1 MLDSEEAVG
10 FRVAHAVR
18 GRTRIRVDA
27 PERVEDVARA
37 IEELFRDRAGV
48 REIRVNR
55 DCQSI
60 VVSYDPD
67 LLDADGLLALADET
81 EDASWRAWLGGSL
94 VAAGTSVTQ
103 VAEQALAGTRDSAR
117 RLGQLWSWPGNGWL
131 PGVLKSRT

>member
-10 FRVAHAVR
+10 FRVVHAVR
-18 GRTRIRVDA
+18 GRTRIRVDS

-55 DCQSI
+55 ECQSI

-81 EDASWRAWLGGSL
+81 EDASWRAWLG
-94 VAAGTSVTQ
+94 TSVTQ
-103 VAEQALAGTRDSAR
+103 VAEQALAGARDSAR

-131 PGVLKSRT
+131 PRVLKSRT

>member
-1 MLDSEEAVG
+1 MEEEAIG
-10 FRVAHAVR
+10 FRVVHAVR
-18 GRTRIRVDA
+18 GRTRIRVDS
-27 PERVEDVARA
+27 PERLEDVARA
-37 IEELFRDRAGV
+37 IEELFRDRPGV

-55 DCQSI
+55 DCQSVI
-60 VVSYDPD
+60 FSYDPD

-81 EDASWRAWLGGSL
+81 EDASWRAWL
-94 VAAGTSVTQ
+94 GTSVTQ

>member
-81 EDASWRAWLGGSL
+81 EDASWRARLGGSL

-103 VAEQALAGTRDSAR
+103 VAEQALAGARDSAR
-117 RLGQLWSWPGNGWL
+117 RLGQLWSWPGDGWL
-131 PGVLKSRT
+131 PRVLKSRI

>member
-10 FRVAHAVR
+10 FRVVHAVR
-18 GRTRIRVDA
+18 GRTRIRVDS

-55 DCQSI
+55 ECQSI

-81 EDASWRAWLGGSL
+81 EDASWRAWLG
-94 VAAGTSVTQ
+94 TSVTQ

-117 RLGQLWSWPGNGWL
+117 RLGQLWNWPGNGWL

>member
-10 FRVAHAVR
+10 FRVVHAVR
-18 GRTRIRVDA
+18 GRTRIRVDS
-27 PERVEDVARA
+27 PERARA

-55 DCQSI
+55 ECQSI

-81 EDASWRAWLGGSL
+81 EDASWRAWLG
-94 VAAGTSVTQ
+94 TSVTQ
-103 VAEQALAGTRDSAR
+103 VAEQALAGARDSAR

-131 PGVLKSRT
+131 PRVLKSRT

>member
-10 FRVAHAVR
+10 FRVVHAVR
-18 GRTRIRVDA
+18 GRTRIRVDS

-37 IEELFRDRAGV
+37 IEELFRGRAGV

-55 DCQSI
+55 ECQSI

-81 EDASWRAWLGGSL
+81 EDASWRAWLG
-94 VAAGTSVTQ
+94 TSVTQ
-103 VAEQALAGTRDSAR
+103 VAEQALAGARDSAR

-131 PGVLKSRT
+131 PRVLKSRT

>member
-10 FRVAHAVR
+10 FRVVHAVR
-18 GRTRIRVDA
+18 GRTRIRVDS

-37 IEELFRDRAGV
+37 IEELFRGRAGV

-55 DCQSI
+55 ECQSI

-81 EDASWRAWLGGSL
+81 EDASWRAWLGM
-94 VAAGTSVTQ
+94 SVTQ
-103 VAEQALAGTRDSAR
+103 VAEQALAGARDSAR

-131 PGVLKSRT
+131 PRVLKSRT

>member
-10 FRVAHAVR
+10 FRVVHAVR
-18 GRTRIRVDA
+18 GRTRIRVDS

-55 DCQSI
+55 ECQSI

-81 EDASWRAWLGGSL
+81 EDASWRAWLG
-94 VAAGTSVTQ
+94 TSVTQ
-103 VAEQALAGTRDSAR
+103 VAEQALAGARDSAR

-131 PGVLKSRT
+131 PRVLKSRI